1 MHLIPEWA
9 PNIHPL
15 IVHFPIAL
23 LIFAVFFDLLALVY
37 KKYQWLSTAA
47 LILYVIGSGTAIL
60 ALLTGSDAAEGLNI
74 PLAAKQAVSIHSDW
88 AHDTV
93 WFFSIFTVVRL
104 YFFWE
109 GEQNKNYFKYGVFA
123 LGLAGIFLLY
133 KTGDH
138 GAELVYKY
146 GLGTPNVQ
154 AHKETTTPSGT
165 HGHTP
170 TMDSKGGWSWVTGP
184 DADQVLK
191 NDFQWI
197 TGSASDLNPKVVND
211 EHGQMLLE
219 LNASGKAA
227 LFVFPHKMGILQTN
241 ARFKLEHFKGE
252 IAVVDHVEDAGNY
265 DFLALKNG
273 EVMQGRMENG
283 KRNIREK
290 NTVKANGWT
299 TLTLDIAGHHHHGHL
314 NGKEVTHTHIDLKK
328 PAPAGLYI
336 HGTGKILLR
345 YYNAQIIPED
355 HDND

>member
-15 IVHFPIAL
+15 VVHFPIAL
-23 LIFAVFFDLLALVY
+23 LIFAVIFDFLALIF
-37 KKYQWLSTAA
+37 KDHHWLSTAA

-60 ALLTGSDAAEGLNI
+60 ALLTGSDAADGLNI
-74 PLAAKQAVSIHSDW
+74 PLAAKHAVSVHSDW

-109 GEQNKNYFKYGVFA
+109 GEHDKNYFKYGVFS
-123 LGLAGIFLLY
+123 LGLVGVFLLY

-146 GLGTPNVQ
+146 GLGTPAVQ
-154 AHKETTTPSGT
+154 AQRDASIPSVVN
-165 HGHTP
+165 GHTP

-191 NDFQWI
+191 NDFKWVI
-197 TGSASDLNPKVVND
+197 GSSSFLNPKVIRD
-211 EHGQMLLE
+211 EHGQSLLE
-219 LNASGKAA
+219 LNASGKPA
-227 LFVFPHKMGILQTN
+227 LFVFPHNMNILQTN
-241 ARFKLEHFKGE
+241 ARFKMENFKGE
-252 IAVVDHVEDAGNY
+252 IALVDHVEDSENY

-273 EVMQGRMENG
+273 KVLQGRMEDG
-283 KRNIREK
+283 KLNVMK
-290 NTVKANGWT
+290 MKKVKAYSWI
-299 TLTLDIAGHHHHGHL
+299 TLALDIAGRHHLGHL
-314 NGKEVTHTHIDLKK
+314 NGKEVTHTHIDLRA

-336 HGTGKILLR
+336 NGTGKILLK
-345 YYNAQIIPED
+345 YYNASVIPVD
-355 HDND
+355 RDND